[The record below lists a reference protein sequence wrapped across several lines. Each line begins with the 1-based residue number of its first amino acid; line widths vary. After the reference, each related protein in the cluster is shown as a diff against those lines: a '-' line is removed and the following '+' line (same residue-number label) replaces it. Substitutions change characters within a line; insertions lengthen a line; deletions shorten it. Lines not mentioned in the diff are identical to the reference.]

1 MPFVNAYVRALGSL
15 IRRTASLG
23 REVDRMLA
31 DALTALELQDRILAQ
46 AILERDDY
54 VDDEDAGIEQDAL
67 ELISLQ
73 QPRQEDLRM
82 MAGLLRVG
90 RDLERVADYS
100 CDIAEVALALA
111 DESYYKPLNDLPRLG
126 QMAREMLK
134 QAIIALETHNSDLAK
149 RVNDADDAVDALYVS
164 LYQELVTAMED
175 NPKIIR
181 QASHLALV
189 ARYLERIADHAVNV
203 AEMTVFAVEGRRRP
217 FHHGQSAAQGRD

>member
-175 NPKIIR
+175 NPKTIR